1 MTDRFTP
8 TDARTVAIVMIVSAV
23 VAVISLAY
31 IVWRVM

>member
-1 MTDRFTP
+1 MTFNTA
-8 TDARTVAIVMIVSAV
+8 DARTVAIVMIVSAV